1 MTIKQQGGIFGRNPT
16 FNDVDIE
23 GTLTVNGEPIS
34 DFGTMATQDA
44 SSVAITG
51 GSGAFDTFTVDT
63 DTLYVDAPS
72 DRVGINTSSPTTA
85 LQVNTGAGGFGTFM
99 HTSGVG
105 GLRISGAAGASGAN
119 LVLAN
124 NFNTALDDRWAF
136 SLNGGTDALS
146 IASGGVASGL
156 GGSGTERV
164 TVDTSGNMSLKT
176 GNLVVASGQGID
188 FSATSGTGTSE
199 LFDDYEEGTWTP
211 VLSDGTN
218 NATMSANSAGSYT
231 KIGRLI
237 VLNASVE
244 TTSLGSVTGAIRITG
259 LPYSNLTGTPFYAS
273 GVAGYGELLNI
284 TAGQSVGLAI
294 NSGNAHINLNLWD
307 AAGGISPMQASEWSA
322 DGVITFS
329 ISYFG
334 A

>member
-188 FSATSGTGTSE
+188 FSATAGTGTSE

-211 VLSDGTN
+211 VVTSGSIAGTGI
-218 NATMSANSAGSYT
+218 TYSGRYT
-231 KIGRLI
+231 KIGDT
-237 VLNASVE
+237 VTVYFQAA
-244 TTSLGSVTGAIRITG
+244 TTGAVNDLVVASYVGLSG
-259 LPYSNLTGTPFYAS
+259 LPFAVASNLTSS
-273 GVAGYGELLNI
+273 GYSTTEDIDRSLGGEANVNGSILYLGACGSGSFTSKISATI
-284 TAGQSVGLAI
+284 T
-294 NSGNAHINLNLWD
+294 
-307 AAGGISPMQASEWSA
+307 
-322 DGVITFS
+322 
-329 ISYFG
+329 YFTS
-334 A
+334 

>member
-176 GNLVVASGQGID
+176 GNLVVASGKA
-188 FSATSGTGTSE
+188 STSLPPLALAQVNCSM
-199 LFDDYEEGTWTP
+199 
-211 VLSDGTN
+211 
-218 NATMSANSAGSYT
+218 TMKRGR
-231 KIGRLI
+231 GRL
-237 VLNASVE
+237 SCRTGR
-244 TTSLGSVTGAIRITG
+244 TTPRCLLTAQGLTPKSGA
-259 LPYSNLTGTPFYAS
+259 
-273 GVAGYGELLNI
+273 
-284 TAGQSVGLAI
+284 
-294 NSGNAHINLNLWD
+294 
-307 AAGGISPMQASEWSA
+307 
-322 DGVITFS
+322 
-329 ISYFG
+329 
-334 A
+334 